1 MFNGIKNKEYWA
13 RFKNPA
19 LWISLVG
26 LIVLLLNQFGYIID
40 AEWADTTIKLVCGI
54 AVLLGLMNN
63 PETGGID
70 LPKGGK

>member
-1 MFNGIKNKEYWA
+1 MWF
-13 RFKNPA
+13 
-19 LWISLVG
+19 WISLVG